1 LQLLLT
7 RQGVDLQKLKCTTL
21 ADCIAQFIAEK
32 NTPAVFQLSGGMIA
46 FIIDAIGRLG
56 KTQII
61 NTRHEQAAGF
71 AAEGSARISRIPGFA
86 MGTSGPG
93 ATNLLTP
100 IASSYFDSIPVV
112 YITGQVNQKELRT
125 NLNQR
130 QNGFQELDICEM
142 AKSITKKVYK
152 PESAA
157 EVLVALNEGWI
168 LCQEGRQGPVLI
180 DIPINLQQDFVKYEL
195 SSVSARSIKSKISA
209 SEISEFSD
217 LLSSSKR
224 PLLLIGGGVRLSNAT
239 ELLSRFISKSGI
251 PYVSTLLGLDSIS
264 HVNENYLGFIGSYG
278 NRWANSAVKQ
288 SDLLIVIGSR
298 LDVRQTGKDIS
309 KFKSGKKII
318 RIDIDEHELSG
329 RISSDLSIKLD
340 ASEFLQAAMEID
352 YKIDSSSYISRIQEL
367 KKKNPQELEQPSN
380 LILNPNIVMEYLGE
394 LFYESSGFIIDVGQH
409 QMWAAQSIQLKDGQR
424 FLTSGGLG
432 AMGFAIPASI
442 GAATAGNGRWVAI
455 SGDGCLQLSSAE
467 LQTIVQYNL
476 PIAICVINN
485 GQHGMV
491 AQFQEENMD
500 GRLTGTRDGFSNP
513 DFQEL
518 AKAYGFNK
526 ISKITRVED
535 LMSLKQLVNDGKN
548 EPIFLEFVVD
558 PRAKA
563 LPKMSVRGEEAT

>member
-1 LQLLLT
+1 MK
-7 RQGVDLQKLKCTTL
+7 RTTL
-21 ADCIAQFIAEK
+21 ADCIARFIAEK

-46 FIIDAIGRLG
+46 FMIDAIGRLG
-56 KTQII
+56 KTPII

-71 AAEGSARISRIPGFA
+71 AAEGSARISRIPGIA

-125 NLNQR
+125 NPNQR

-142 AKSITKKVYK
+142 AKSITKKVYNPK
-152 PESAA
+152 TAE
-157 EVLVALNEGWI
+157 EVLIALNEGWV

-180 DIPINLQQDFVKYEL
+180 DIPINLQQDFIEYDFPLLTPKTMKSEL
-195 SSVSARSIKSKISA
+195 SNDKLIEFKQLLFSAKH
-209 SEISEFSD
+209 
-217 LLSSSKR
+217 

-239 ELLSRFISKSGI
+239 ELLSKFISKTGI

-264 HVNENYLGFIGSYG
+264 QTNASYLGFIGSYG
-278 NRWANSAVKQ
+278 NRWANAAVKQ

-298 LDVRQTGKDIS
+298 LDVRQTGNNIS
-309 KFKSGKKII
+309 SFVTGKKIV
-318 RIDIDEHELSG
+318 RVDIDNHELSG
-329 RISSDLSIKLD
+329 RISSDLAISSD
-340 ASEFLQAAMEID
+340 ASEFLKVAIEID
-352 YKIDSSSYISRIQEL
+352 YRIDSSVYVSRIREIE
-367 KKKNPQELEQPSN
+367 KNNPQESEQETN
-380 LILNPNIVMEYLGE
+380 LTLNPSIVMEFLGDV
-394 LFYESSGFIIDVGQH
+394 FVESSGFIIDVGQH
-409 QMWAAQSIQLKDGQR
+409 QMWAAQSIRLRDGQR

-442 GAATAGNGRWVAI
+442 GAAVAKNGRWVSI

-467 LQTIVQYNL
+467 LQTIIQYKL
-476 PIAICVINN
+476 PIVVCVINN

-500 GRLTGTRDGFSNP
+500 GRLTGTRDGFTNP

-518 AKAYGFNK
+518 AKAYGFTK
-526 ISKITRVED
+526 IAKIVHFED
-535 LMSLKQLVNDGKN
+535 LEKVKLLVENMNN
-548 EPIFLEFVVD
+548 EPVFLEIIID
-558 PRAKA
+558 SQAKA
-563 LPKMSVRGEEAT
+563 LPKMSVKEE

>member
-1 LQLLLT
+1 MRLT
-7 RQGVDLQKLKCTTL
+7 RQGVVLQDIERTTL
-21 ADCIAQFIAEK
+21 ADCIARFIAEK

-56 KTQII
+56 KTPII

-125 NLNQR
+125 NVNQR

-142 AKSITKKVYK
+142 AKSITKKVYNPK
-152 PESAA
+152 TAA

-180 DIPINLQQDFVKYEL
+180 DISINLQQEFIEYDFSSDSTMSVKSEIT
-195 SSVSARSIKSKISA
+195 AA
-209 SEISEFSD
+209 EISEFKN
-217 LLSSSKR
+217 LLNSAKH
-224 PLLLIGGGVRLSNAT
+224 PLLLVGGGVRLSNAT
-239 ELLSRFISKSGI
+239 DLLSKFIDKTGI

-264 HVNENYLGFIGSYG
+264 HKNANYLGFIGSYG
-278 NRWANSAVKQ
+278 NRWANAAVSQ
-288 SDLLIVIGSR
+288 ADLLIAIGSR
-298 LDVRQTGKDIS
+298 LDVRQTGNNIS
-309 KFKSGKKII
+309 KFISGKKIV
-318 RIDIDEHELSG
+318 RIDIDEHELNG
-329 RISSDLSIKLD
+329 RISSDLTIKSD
-340 ASEFLQAAMEID
+340 ASEFLQAAIGID
-352 YKIDSSSYISRIQEL
+352 YRIDSSLYISRIHEIRNE
-367 KKKNPQELEQPSN
+367 NPQKFEQPSD
-380 LILNPNIVMEYLGE
+380 LVLNPSIVMEHLGK
-394 LFYESSGFIIDVGQH
+394 LFHESLGFIVDVGQH
-409 QMWAAQSIQLKDGQR
+409 QMWAAQSIQLSEGQR

-442 GAATAGNGRWVAI
+442 GAAAARNGRWVSI
-455 SGDGCLQLSSAE
+455 LGDGCLQLSSAE
-467 LQTIVQYNL
+467 LQTIIQYRL

-500 GRLTGTRDGFSNP
+500 GRLFGTRDGFSNP

-518 AKAYGFNK
+518 ALAYGFRK
-526 ISKITRVED
+526 IARIARVED
-535 LMSLKQLVNDGKN
+535 LVSLEKLVIGGKN
-548 EPIFLEFVVD
+548 EPIFLEFMVD
-558 PRAKA
+558 SQAKA
-563 LPKMSVRGEEAT
+563 LPKMSVKDE

>member
-1 LQLLLT
+1 MQ
-7 RQGVDLQKLKCTTL
+7 DIKKDTL
-21 ADCIAQFIAEK
+21 ADCIAKFIAEK

-46 FIIDAIGRLG
+46 FMIDAIGRLG
-56 KTQII
+56 RTPII

-125 NLNQR
+125 NPNQR

-152 PESAA
+152 PQTAA
-157 EVLVALNEGWI
+157 EVLVALNEGWL

-180 DIPINLQQDFVKYEL
+180 DIPINLQQESVEYSFSTLTPSPKKSAL
-195 SSVSARSIKSKISA
+195 SS
-209 SEISEFSD
+209 EDLEEFKN
-217 LLSSSKR
+217 LLHVAKH
-224 PLLLIGGGVRLSNAT
+224 PLLLVGGGVRLSNAT
-239 ELLSRFISKSGI
+239 ELLSEFIEKTGI

-264 HVNENYLGFIGSYG
+264 HTNEKYLGFIGSYG
-278 NRWANSAVKQ
+278 NRWANAAVKQ
-288 SDLLIVIGSR
+288 ADLVIAIGSR
-298 LDVRQTGKDIS
+298 LDVRQTGNNIS
-309 KFKSGKKII
+309 KFTANKKIV
-318 RIDIDEHELSG
+318 RVDIDDHELSG
-329 RISSDLSIKLD
+329 RIPSDLAIKSDALD
-340 ASEFLQAAMEID
+340 FLNAVMEIQ
-352 YKIDSSSYISRIQEL
+352 YKIDSSSYIAGIREI
-367 KKKNPQELEQPSN
+367 KKDHPQEQEQQSN
-380 LILNPNIVMEYLGE
+380 LTLNPSTVMEDLSDI
-394 LFYESSGFIIDVGQH
+394 FFDSAGFIIDVGQH
-409 QMWAAQSIQLKDGQR
+409 QMWAAQSIQLRDNQR

-442 GAATAGNGRWVAI
+442 GAAVAKPRRWVSI

-467 LQTIVQYNL
+467 LQTIVQYKL
-476 PIAICVINN
+476 PIAVCVINN

-500 GRLTGTRDGFSNP
+500 GRLTGTREGFSNP

-518 AKAYGFNK
+518 AKAYGFTKVMK
-526 ISKITRVED
+526 INSMTD
-535 LMSLKQLVNDGKN
+535 LEELKELAKN
-548 EPIFLEFVVD
+548 WLEEPVFLEFVVD
-558 PRAKA
+558 PEAKA
-563 LPKMSVRGEEAT
+563 LPKMSVKDE

>member
-1 LQLLLT
+1 MQELPI
-7 RQGVDLQKLKCTTL
+7 RQGVDLQDLKRATL
-21 ADCIAQFIAEK
+21 ADCIARFIAEK
-32 NTPAVFQLSGGMIA
+32 DTPAVFQLSGGMIA
-46 FIIDAIGRLG
+46 FMIDAIGRLG
-56 KTQII
+56 KTPIV

-130 QNGFQELDICEM
+130 QNGFQELDICQM
-142 AKSITKKVYK
+142 AKSITKKVYEPK
-152 PESAA
+152 TAA

-180 DIPINLQQDFVKYEL
+180 DIPINLQQDFVEYDL
-195 SSVSARSIKSKISA
+195 SSVSVRLVKSEISA
-209 SEISEFSD
+209 NEISEFRA
-217 LLSSSKR
+217 LLSSAKC

-239 ELLSRFISKSGI
+239 ELLSRFISKTGI

-264 HVNENYLGFIGSYG
+264 HVSEDYLGFIGSYG
-278 NRWANSAVKQ
+278 NRWANAAVKQ

-298 LDVRQTGKDIS
+298 LDVRQTGNNIS
-309 KFKSGKKII
+309 KFTSGKKIV
-318 RIDIDEHELSG
+318 RIDVDEHELSG
-329 RISSDLSIKLD
+329 RISSDLSIKSD

-352 YKIDSSSYISRIQEL
+352 YNIDSSAYISGIQEI

-380 LILNPNIVMEYLGE
+380 LILNPSFVMKYLGE
-394 LFYESSGFIIDVGQH
+394 LFHESSGFIIDVGQH
-409 QMWAAQSIQLKDGQR
+409 QMWAAQSIQLREGQR

-442 GAATAGNGRWVAI
+442 GAATARNGRWVCI

-467 LQTIVQYNL
+467 LQTIVQYKL
-476 PIAICVINN
+476 PIAVCVINN

-526 ISKITRVED
+526 IARIARIEE
-535 LMSLKQLVNDGKN
+535 LESLKQLVNDGKN
-548 EPIFLEFVVD
+548 DPIFLEFIVD
-558 PRAKA
+558 PQAKA
-563 LPKMSVRGEEAT
+563 LPKMSAKEE